1 MLTLYL
7 QRVFKFLCANIP
19 FKNEKKV
26 VGYRLGTY
34 RYFREALE
42 RDWERRSKPM

>member
-7 QRVFKFLCANIP
+7 QHISKFLCIKIP

-26 VGYRLGTY
+26 VGYRLGIVSIFPTG
-34 RYFREALE
+34 AGA
-42 RDWERRSKPM
+42 

>member
-7 QRVFKFLCANIP
+7 HHIFKFLCTNIP

-26 VGYRLGTY
+26 VGYRLGTVSIFL
-34 RYFREALE
+34 RDVEA
-42 RDWERRSKPM
+42 